1 MTHVDLA
8 VVGSGAGLIVL
19 EAALNKGLKCAL
31 IERDKFGGTCLNKG
45 CIPTKMLVYPADLIR
60 EAQRGEK
67 IGVTYP
73 KPHID
78 WEEISRRV
86 WQQIDVNKE
95 LRQGYLDTENL
106 LVLEGT
112 GAFVDAHT
120 MEVQLKDGSS
130 QRITADTFL
139 VAAGGRSVL
148 PPIEGLEEADCLTY
162 ENFFGDRYPKA
173 PYKSLVVIGG
183 GVIGVEFAHIFSAFG
198 TEVSMIGRAPQL
210 LRGEEEESARLVEN
224 QLKEYGVH
232 LLLDHEAVRIER
244 KGGMKRVISRCME
257 TGVETTVEA
266 EEVLIASGSRP
277 NSDLVQADKAGIVMD
292 KWGGIKVN
300 EYLQTSQP
308 HIYALGD
315 ITGKLLYRH
324 KANYEAQLLAD
335 NLYSD
340 KPKRKADYATV
351 PMAAFTA
358 PQLSS
363 VGLTEKQ
370 VKEQGIPYQVLRNE
384 YGSIAAGFSMG
395 YSAKRHD
402 GGFIKVIVGE
412 DARLLGVHIAGYQ
425 AAALLQPYVY
435 LMNAYSDTP
444 YPNAIQLIQQ
454 SMTIHPSLSE
464 LTAWAFENY

>member
-78 WEEISRRV
+78 WEKISRRV

-120 MEVQLKDGSS
+120 MEVQLKDGGS

-244 KGGMKRVISRCME
+244 KGGMKRVISRCF
-257 TGVETTVEA
+257 
-266 EEVLIASGSRP
+266 ASS
-277 NSDLVQADKAGIVMD
+277 
-292 KWGGIKVN
+292 
-300 EYLQTSQP
+300 
-308 HIYALGD
+308 
-315 ITGKLLYRH
+315 
-324 KANYEAQLLAD
+324 
-335 NLYSD
+335 
-340 KPKRKADYATV
+340 
-351 PMAAFTA
+351 
-358 PQLSS
+358 
-363 VGLTEKQ
+363 
-370 VKEQGIPYQVLRNE
+370 
-384 YGSIAAGFSMG
+384 
-395 YSAKRHD
+395 
-402 GGFIKVIVGE
+402 
-412 DARLLGVHIAGYQ
+412 
-425 AAALLQPYVY
+425 
-435 LMNAYSDTP
+435 
-444 YPNAIQLIQQ
+444 
-454 SMTIHPSLSE
+454 
-464 LTAWAFENY
+464 